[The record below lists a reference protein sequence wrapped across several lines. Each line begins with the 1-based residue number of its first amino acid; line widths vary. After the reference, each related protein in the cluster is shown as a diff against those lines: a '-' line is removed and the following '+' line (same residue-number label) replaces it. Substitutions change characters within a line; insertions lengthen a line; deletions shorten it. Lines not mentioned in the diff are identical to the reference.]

1 MIKVRLS
8 YVIVIV
14 IVFMVAFAS
23 RLDADDSI
31 NGFSLQTLD
40 GTNIR
45 SEKLKGMP
53 MVINIGSHW

>member
-1 MIKVRLS
+1 MIKVKLS
-8 YVIVIV
+8 YVIVI
-14 IVFMVAFAS
+14 IFMVAFAS

-40 GTNIR
+40 GTTIR
-45 SEKLKGMP
+45 SETLKGMP